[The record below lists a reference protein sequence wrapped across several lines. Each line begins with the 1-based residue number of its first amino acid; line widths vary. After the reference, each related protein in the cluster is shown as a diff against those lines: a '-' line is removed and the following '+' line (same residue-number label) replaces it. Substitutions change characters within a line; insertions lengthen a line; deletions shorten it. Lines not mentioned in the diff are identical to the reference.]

1 MHLKRPAQLIK
12 EDSLPQRKNAY
23 NHEMLH
29 DISTIFENKKK
40 SKTTIK
46 ISKKECCIFLEK
58 KIARLNHTN
67 IPEIFKD
74 S

>member
-1 MHLKRPAQLIK
+1 MKCPMISRQSLKTK
-12 EDSLPQRKNAY
+12 KN
-23 NHEMLH
+23 LKQQFK
-29 DISTIFENKKK
+29 SPKKNVVYFWK
-40 SKTTIK
+40 
-46 ISKKECCIFLEK
+46 K